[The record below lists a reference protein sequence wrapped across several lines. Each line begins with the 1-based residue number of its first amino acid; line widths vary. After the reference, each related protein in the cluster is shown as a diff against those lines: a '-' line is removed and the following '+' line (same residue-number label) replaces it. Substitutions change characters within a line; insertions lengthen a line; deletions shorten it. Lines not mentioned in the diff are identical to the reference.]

1 MAAPTYPLT
10 LPTTVGIQKSS
21 WGLVRAVGFSQ
32 SPFTGTQQVFEHTM
46 AMWKAVIS
54 LPPMKRDQ
62 AVDYQIFF
70 LQLHGKKGT
79 FTMGDPDAKSKRGN
93 ASQSTLTIASSAS
106 IGAFDIDVS
115 GLTNSQSNALRKGDY
130 IQLGNGSD
138 AKLHQI
144 VADANASG
152 SGTATLQIEPALKVA
167 ITSSTPCT
175 IENTVGVWRMD
186 SNDLDWDSNKAS
198 TYGFSFSCV
207 EAL

>member
-1 MAAPTYPLT
+1 MC
-10 LPTTVGIQKSS
+10 I
-21 WGLVRAVGFSQ
+21 
-32 SPFTGTQQVFEHTM
+32 
-46 AMWKAVIS
+46 
-54 LPPMKRDQ
+54 RD
-62 AVDYQIFF
+62 
-70 LQLHGKKGT
+70 
-79 FTMGDPDAKSKRGN
+79 S
-93 ASQSTLTIASSAS
+93 
-106 IGAFDIDVS
+106 
-115 GLTNSQSNALRKGDY
+115 RKGDY

>member
-1 MAAPTYPLT
+1 MAAPTYPLS

-21 WGLVRAVGFSQ
+21 RGLVRAVGFSQ

-46 AMWKAVIS
+46 AMWKAVIT

-62 AVDYQIFF
+62 AIDYQVFF

-79 FTMGDPDAKSKRGN
+79 FTMGDPDAKTKRGN
-93 ASQSTLTIASSAS
+93 ASQSSLTIASSAS